1 MYRLQNISKRYKT
14 RGHEVVALEI
24 DDLQIASGESVAVVG
39 PSGSGKTTLLS
50 LLGGMLTPSSG
61 EIWLDD
67 QPLSRQSPTALAQLR
82 CERIGF
88 VFQTFNLVPY
98 LTALENV
105 QVPLALAGFASS
117 EQAAR
122 AEKLL
127 ERVGLADRQHHKPS
141 ELSTGQQQRVA
152 LARTLANQPSVI
164 LADEPTGNLDPESR
178 QQVLDFLAELH
189 REGRT
194 LIVVTH
200 DPHVAQRTQRQI
212 LLNNGRIAGG
222 ESAATKAA

>member
-1 MYRLQNISKRYKT
+1 M
-14 RGHEVVALEI
+14 
-24 DDLQIASGESVAVVG
+24 
-39 PSGSGKTTLLS
+39 
-50 LLGGMLTPSSG
+50 
-61 EIWLDD
+61 
-67 QPLSRQSPTALAQLR
+67 
-82 CERIGF
+82 
-88 VFQTFNLVPY
+88 
-98 LTALENV
+98 
-105 QVPLALAGFASS
+105 QVPLALAGFASR
-117 EQAAR
+117 EQTAR
-122 AEKLL
+122 AEQLL

-164 LADEPTGNLDPESR
+164 LADEPTGNLDPDSR

-212 LLNNGRIAGG
+212 LLNNGRITAA